1 MRQHGKIYKFRP
13 QTASNDEVLGSFFES
28 VVHRFSVFFFIILE
42 ASNAFKMM
50 FFDVLKVQGPSQI
63 DFGSIWE
70 TSFFHHF
77 QTCLT
82 HIFDLNLHKLTLII
96 GGLSLVCLGLYRF

>member
-1 MRQHGKIYKFRP
+1 MRFWAHFLNIFIY
-13 QTASNDEVLGSFFES
+13 
-28 VVHRFSVFFFIILE
+28 HFSGFFIILE

-50 FFDVLKVQGPSQI
+50 FFNVLEVQGPPQI

-77 QTCLT
+77 FTFLI
-82 HIFDLNLHKLTLII
+82 HILDLNLHKLTLIF